1 LRPFAV
7 SLRSPPP
14 PSPSRPPRPLPSST
28 AGAKLIAM
36 PFLALRR
43 QPEPEIM
50 DTDEEVEAYSSAAAQ
65 AYLDAIDNSFVDHLA
80 RLIAPWGEAAA
91 SARVLDL
98 GCGPGQI
105 LVKIK
110 QRWPAMRIVGLDAGP
125 NMIEKARRDAAAAAV
140 EIDFRVF
147 RLGPRGERRLPFADG
162 EFDVALCNST
172 LHHLE
177 DAIGALDELAR
188 VTKPAGA
195 VLVRD
200 LQRPAFLPYPLHVSL
215 FGRYYRG
222 EMRRLYEAS
231 VRAAYTKSEL
241 AALLRAS
248 RLDDGRSRV
257 FTRGL
262 THAGI
267 ERPALAR

>member
-1 LRPFAV
+1 M
-7 SLRSPPP
+7 
-14 PSPSRPPRPLPSST
+14 T
-28 AGAKLIAM
+28 
-36 PFLALRR
+36 FLALKRV
-43 QPEPEIM
+43 PEPETM
-50 DTDEEVEAYSSAAAQ
+50 DSDEEVEAYASAAAQ

-80 RLIAPWGEAAA
+80 RLIAPWGDGAAR
-91 SARVLDL
+91 ARVLDL

-110 QRWPAMRIVGLDAGP
+110 RRWPAMRILGLDAGP
-125 NMIEKARRDAAAAAV
+125 NMVEKARRDAAEAGV
-140 EIDFRVF
+140 DIEYRVF
-147 RLGPRGERRLPFADG
+147 RLGPQGERRLPCDDG

-177 DAIGALDELAR
+177 DPRGALDELAR
-188 VTKPAGA
+188 VTKPDGA

-200 LQRPAFLPYPLHVSL
+200 LQRPTLLPFPLHVNL
-215 FGRYYRG
+215 FGRYYTG

-241 AALLRAS
+241 EALLRAS
-248 RLDDGRSRV
+248 RLNDGRSRV